1 MFVGHWL
8 PIWFT
13 CTQTSLAEY
22 LAAQRCSM
30 FLLLKLHLPWFVL
43 WPLGFADFS
52 LHRLSQIFVRNALL
66 FVVSDNPMYTW
77 SSTPKFHCFCNVFKW
92 RRGASMWNLNFLHV
106 VTVKFGVLMAILRNE
121 AWKSRRN
128 LPSFSV
134 VTCAFQAKKIIEK
147 MNGHI
152 KKFEVIYTLLHP
164 PFI

>member
-1 MFVGHWL
+1 
-8 PIWFT
+8 
-13 CTQTSLAEY
+13 
-22 LAAQRCSM
+22 
-30 FLLLKLHLPWFVL
+30 
-43 WPLGFADFS
+43 
-52 LHRLSQIFVRNALL
+52 
-66 FVVSDNPMYTW
+66 
-77 SSTPKFHCFCNVFKW
+77 
-92 RRGASMWNLNFLHV
+92 MWNLNFLPV

-121 AWKSRRN
+121 ARKSRRN